1 MHYKYHSLVSK
12 YTMKRNKSKLQ
23 GQYLQKAVETVKKN
37 EKKLRE
43 ADFFCTKTV
52 CCFLPNQ
59 MQEKY

>member
-1 MHYKYHSLVSK
+1 
-12 YTMKRNKSKLQ
+12 MKRNKSKLQ